1 MSHTK
6 LVNCQYPVL
15 AAPMNQVSNLDL
27 ALAVTRAGGLASLSL
42 FNYYS
47 DLLDYTSFE
56 TDLDSFINQTGHCNL
71 LVSMGPREFF
81 DNKII
86 ELLISRK
93 VSVVELL
100 EQISEELLEKLQ
112 RHVDRLRSNGVK
124 VLMKVFTPRVLLN
137 VDGVIL
143 KGPDGA
149 GRANLEKGTLEE
161 LFIKTKRKYPDY
173 FIVVSGG
180 IATGKQIKE
189 YLALGADMV
198 AVGTVFAATKES
210 PISLESKQAIVN
222 SNADMLSRLSTTN
235 QLSLVFSHVATD
247 DANHTQSLI
256 KGITSPTEGHIF
268 AGKGI
273 DYITEILSVDDVMK
287 NLTKDLYD

>member
-1 MSHTK
+1 MTHTT
-6 LVNCQYPVL
+6 LVNCRHPVL
-15 AAPMNQVSNLDL
+15 AAPMNRVSNLDL
-27 ALAVTRAGGLASLSL
+27 ALAVTKAGGLASLSL

-47 DLLDYTSFE
+47 TVLDYDSFKN
-56 TDLDSFINQTGHCNL
+56 DLDLFTSEMGHCNL

-81 DNKII
+81 DHKIVA
-86 ELLISRK
+86 LLISRK
-93 VSVVELL
+93 VAVVELL
-100 EQISEELLEKLQ
+100 EHISEELLDKLQ
-112 RHVDRLRSNGVK
+112 TQITQLRSNGVK
-124 VLMKVFTPRVLLN
+124 VLMKVFTPRVLLD

-149 GRANLEKGTLEE
+149 GRANLEKGTLQE
-161 LFIKTKRKYPDY
+161 LFIKTKRKYPEH
-173 FIVVSGG
+173 FIIVSGG

-198 AVGTVFAATKES
+198 AVGTVFAATIES
-210 PISLESKQAIVN
+210 PISTESKQAMVD
-222 SNADMLSRLSTTN
+222 SNAEMLSRFSGTN
-235 QLSLVFSHVATD
+235 QLGLMFSQVSAD

-273 DYITEILSVDDVMK
+273 DYITEILSVDAVMK
-287 NLTKDLYD
+287 TLTKDLYD

>member
-1 MSHTK
+1 MPHTK
-6 LVNCQYPVL
+6 LVNCRYPVL

-56 TDLDSFINQTGHCNL
+56 NDLDSFIHQTGHCNL

-81 DNKII
+81 DSRII

-112 RHVDRLRSNGVK
+112 RQVDRLRSNGVK

-173 FIVVSGG
+173 FIIVSGG

-210 PISLESKQAIVN
+210 PISLESKQAMVN

>member
-112 RHVDRLRSNGVK
+112 RQVDQLRSNGVQ

-161 LFIKTKRKYPDY
+161 LFIKTKRKYPEH
-173 FIVVSGG
+173 FIIVSGG

-210 PISLESKQAIVN
+210 PISLESKQAMVN
-222 SNADMLSRLSTTN
+222 SNADMLSRLSATN
-235 QLSLVFSHVATD
+235 QLGLVFSHVAID

-256 KGITSPTEGHIF
+256 KGIASPTEGHIF